1 MISATCLKPMLSS
14 EPVLLVSFCHEVERI
29 SPETMPHKISLV
41 VGTSRFDTCPATV
54 AAVVVVVVPVV
65 LPVVPAVPVVPE
77 AAPVVVVVVVVFGVA
92 AVPEESS
99 LGWKLPIK
107 PLRSV

>member
-1 MISATCLKPMLSS
+1 MLSS

-54 AAVVVVVVPVV
+54 AAAVVVVVPVV

-77 AAPVVVVVVVVFGVA
+77 AAPVVVVVVFGVA
-92 AVPEESS
+92 AVPEESP

-107 PLRSV
+107 LLRSV